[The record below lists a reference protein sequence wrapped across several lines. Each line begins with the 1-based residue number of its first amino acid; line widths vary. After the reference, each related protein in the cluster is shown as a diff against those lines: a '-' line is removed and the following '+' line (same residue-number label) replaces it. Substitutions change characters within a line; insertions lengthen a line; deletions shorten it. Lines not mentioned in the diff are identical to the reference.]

1 MVRLRKQERK
11 VKPMI
16 ELQILSPLGIV
27 FSDSVDEIIIPTEK
41 GEIAILTDHIPIFS
55 KLLEGTVTIKKG
67 AKTTVIA
74 VIGGFIEVKKNTALI
89 LSDHAIPAESI
100 QVAKAMEAKKR
111 AEELIANKESNI
123 DILIAEKELQKAI
136 MELKVAEK
144 IKHHI

>member
-1 MVRLRKQERK
+1 
-11 VKPMI
+11 MI
-16 ELQILSPLGIV
+16 ELRILSPLGTV
-27 FSDSVDEIIIPTEK
+27 FSDSVDEIMISTDK

-67 AKTTVIA
+67 TKTTVIA
-74 VIGGFIEVKKNTALI
+74 VIGGFIEVKKNVALI

-100 QVAKAMEAKKR
+100 QIAKALEAKKR
-111 AEELIANKESNI
+111 AEDLIAKKESI
-123 DILIAEKELQKAI
+123 MDILIAEKELQKSI

>member
-1 MVRLRKQERK
+1 
-11 VKPMI
+11 MI
-16 ELQILSPLGIV
+16 ELRILSPLGTV
-27 FSDSVDEIIIPTEK
+27 FSDSVDEIMISTDK

-67 AKTTVIA
+67 TKTTVIA
-74 VIGGFIEVKKNTALI
+74 VIGGFIEVKKNVALI

-100 QVAKAMEAKKR
+100 QIAKALEAKKR
-111 AEELIANKESNI
+111 AEDLIAKKESNM
-123 DILIAEKELQKAI
+123 DILIAEKELQKSI